1 MKELFQLFF
10 GDATLAQVV
19 FNFIVINVGIA
30 ISVVAHVAKGIKVDK
45 KSPDEFHLGYFF
57 RDNFIRILS
66 VGLTMFVTW
75 IYMEEIVHYFA
86 EWIPNPMARLTPLI
100 LGLLNDR
107 IYVWI
112 TKLKK

>member
-1 MKELFQLFF
+1 MKELFELFF
-10 GDATLAQVV
+10 GQATFAQVV

-30 ISVVAHVAKGIKVDK
+30 ISVVAHVSNGIKNCVE
-45 KSPDEFHLGYFF
+45 SPDEFHLGYFLKK
-57 RDNFIRILS
+57 NAIRMLT

-86 EWIPNPMARLTPLI
+86 EWIPNPMARLTPLV

-107 IYVWI
+107 VYVWI
-112 TKLKK
+112 IKLKK